1 MDAKVSLLPLTFLD
15 GYVSKQQCKH
25 AGHTLLSHVTKH
37 EQEKAEH
44 QLFSSNKQKVR
55 LIVNT
60 KVMLL
65 EKKSKLH
72 GFMSV
77 TTVTTITGVTGNGL
91 RTTYNER
98 RYPFLTRKLRKRQ
111 TAKTAENRIDH
122 PLLRRPGD
130 AQNQTTNRGK
140 PLPTLP
146 LLYIPVTRP
155 ATPHPYSRGISSV
168 IPFVENISS
177 AYSSP
182 STLVQ
187 PGEPAFHRTPEWQE
201 YRSSLTTSEGRPRAE
216 DILIPA
222 QPSPESSGADSD
234 YPETSVE
241 RSSTAG
247 LFYRRAQVA
256 VHAID
261 TLQVIASNLE
271 VLRQEDFA
279 GEYREA
285 LERAHR
291 YTAKVLQTL
300 EHIPREV

>member
-1 MDAKVSLLPLTFLD
+1 M
-15 GYVSKQQCKH
+15 Q
-25 AGHTLLSHVTKH
+25 
-37 EQEKAEH
+37 
-44 QLFSSNKQKVR
+44 
-55 LIVNT
+55 
-60 KVMLL
+60 
-65 EKKSKLH
+65 
-72 GFMSV
+72 
-77 TTVTTITGVTGNGL
+77 

-146 LLYIPVTRP
+146 SLYIPVTRP

-300 EHIPREV
+300 EHIPREVVEPSSRIRNFAEYLQYQIDHLRAKVINPENLSDPELDRDIKKLRSCLRARELHRQFLRDNQRV